1 MKRFIEIFNQLNS
14 LMPKEKEYGTRS
26 RLMRLLRAILER
38 PYGYTKQQLADIYG
52 VCKDTISG
60 DFEAFET
67 GGFLLDKDEKNRYA
81 LKVDKPLKQLKDL
94 LHFSEEDQAL
104 LHQAIDNLPAGTE
117 RQQNLKNKLNAL
129 YDFRRLGHSYLRKPH
144 LAKVDLLLQAQAE
157 KRQVRLI
164 GYRSSNSNTISDR
177 LVETFHVSP
186 PDDTLQAFDV
196 DKHILR
202 HFRISR
208 ITRVQLTDISWQYE
222 GHHNIM
228 RTDPFRIVNND
239 QVMIHLRLGVGAY
252 NELVERYPLTKSY
265 LEETEDPNVF
275 DFQCMVNRN
284 FFGLTN
290 FILGFH
296 HQIIEVVAPDELR
309 EHLRREAEGMGF

>member
-1 MKRFIEIFNQLNS
+1 MPIESEF
-14 LMPKEKEYGTRS
+14 GTRA
-26 RLMRLLRAILER
+26 RIVHILRAIIER
-38 PYGYTKQQLADIYG
+38 PNFYTKRALAERHG
-52 VCKDTISG
+52 VSVDTVEG
-60 DFEAFET
+60 DFQAIIT
-67 GGFLLDKDEKNRYA
+67 AGFALQADEKHRYSFVLDKPHR
-81 LKVDKPLKQLKDL
+81 QLKDL

-104 LHQAIDNLPAGTE
+104 LYQAIDNLPTTTE
-117 RQQNLKNKLNAL
+117 RQQKLKVKLASL
-129 YDFRRLGHSYLRKPH
+129 YDYGRLGHSYLRKPH
-144 LAKVDLLLQAQAE
+144 LTKVDLLLQAQTE
-157 KRQVRLI
+157 KRQVQLL

-177 LVETFHVSP
+177 LVEPFHTSP

-196 DKHILR
+196 HKRILR

-208 ITRVQLTDISWQYE
+208 ITRVQLTELPWQHD

-239 QVMIHLRLGVGAY
+239 QIMVHLRLGVGAY

-265 LEETEDPNVF
+265 IEETEDPNVF

-284 FFGLTN
+284 FYGLAN

-296 HQIIEVVAPDELR
+296 HQIIEVVAPEALR
-309 EHLRREAEGMGF
+309 EHLRREVDGMGF